1 MIPNASLKKFNS
13 FGIDSHCA
21 YLSFVRTAKDVSDI
35 LERASPKKLF
45 VLGGGSN
52 VLLPDFLNAWVIM
65 PQIETIELLED
76 SAESVLVRVGAGLN
90 WHEFVMTALEK
101 GWGGLENLSLIPGK
115 VGAAP
120 IQNIGA
126 YGVEV
131 KDFVRAVHFI
141 DLYKNEKRVLS
152 AEECSFGYRDSI
164 FKHELSKK
172 VLITKVDLEL
182 PKIGSYELN
191 TSYGAI
197 QEQLDSWN
205 ISEPSAIDVSKTV
218 IHIRRSKLPDPKTIG
233 NAGSFFKNPIISQD
247 ELERLISEFHEVIHY
262 PIDDKTVKI
271 PAGWLIDQCGW
282 KGKREGAVGC
292 YEKQALV
299 IVNHNG
305 ATSSDIRNFARKV
318 QKSVMDKFGIELE
331 REVNYVG

>member
-1 MIPNASLKKFNS
+1 M
-13 FGIDSHCA
+13 
-21 YLSFVRTAKDVSDI
+21 
-35 LERASPKKLF
+35 
-45 VLGGGSN
+45 
-52 VLLPDFLNAWVIM
+52 LLPDFLNAWVIM